1 MKPTKNRVLCKDC
14 GRKKML
20 FDTEK
25 KAQNFIRFNNEE
37 IQAESGYSPER
48 SYYCLFCGGWHI
60 TSIKRKIGLSKNE
73 QMFEQYKQEKEKM
86 SVAKTLNQE
95 ETSIRNSSKVEKEE
109 ERNEKIKDLENQ
121 IKEMIPSQK
130 EYFFL
135 EHISNLNKEIEQLC
149 YSHTITD
156 KEKLKELRQNLEILY
171 ISRKRNGFQKKSSKI
186 EETKEKELEEWR
198 LWAKK
203 IGY

>member
-60 TSIKRKIGLSKNE
+60 TSIKREIGLSKNE
-73 QMFEQYKQEKEKM
+73 QMFEQYKQEKDKV
-86 SVAKTLNQE
+86 SVAKMLNQE

-121 IKEMIPSQK
+121 IKGMIPSQK
-130 EYFFL
+130 ENFFL
-135 EHISNLNKEIEQLC
+135 ENISNLNKEIEQLC
-149 YSHTITD
+149 YSHTNTD
-156 KEKLKELRQNLEILY
+156 KEKLKGLRQNLEILY
-171 ISRKRNGFQKKSSKI
+171 ILRKRNGFQKNSSKI
-186 EETKEKELEEWR
+186 DETKEKELEEWR